1 MKIKEKVKNK
11 TIYLKIF
18 TEINYN
24 VIRVMLHI
32 SLSRIDSVKVPC
44 NLLGNEQSLTK
55 EIKQSKF

>member
-11 TIYLKIF
+11 TIYPKIF
-18 TEINYN
+18 TQVSYN

-32 SLSRIDSVKVPC
+32 SLSRIVSVKVPC

-55 EIKQSKF
+55 K